1 MATQPTGATI
11 PQLAEKYGVH
21 RTSVVQWLKAA
32 KITPL
37 FSMPYG
43 RGAMSVY
50 DAEAANA
57 LMVRKCP
64 PPAPPAPVKPATVP
78 AVAGVGLPVFQAA
91 MDGIDDKLAALLAA
105 NAKLAEQ
112 NIILLRTLSGITDR
126 LTAIEK
132 EWGIKQNG

>member
-1 MATQPTGATI
+1 MTTQPTGATI
-11 PQLAEKYGVH
+11 PQLAEKYSVH
-21 RTSVVQWLKAA
+21 RTTVIQWLKAA

-64 PPAPPAPVKPATVP
+64 PPAPPTPVKPATVL

-91 MDGIDDKLAALLAA
+91 MDGIDDKLAGLLAA
-105 NAKLAEQ
+105 NTKLAEQ
-112 NIILLRTLSGITDR
+112 NVILLRTLSNLGER
-126 LTAIEK
+126 FAVMEK
-132 EWGIKQNG
+132 ELGVKNGA

>member
-11 PQLAEKYGVH
+11 PQLAEKYSVH
-21 RTSVVQWLKAA
+21 RTTVVQWLKAA

-57 LMVRKCP
+57 LMARKCP
-64 PPAPPAPVKPATVP
+64 PPAPPAPMKPAAV
-78 AVAGVGLPVFQAA
+78 VAGVGLPVFQAA
-91 MDGIDDKLAALLAA
+91 MDGIDERLLALQA
-105 NAKLAEQ
+105 TCAKLVDQ
-112 NIILLRTLSGITDR
+112 NVILLRTLSNLGER
-126 LTAIEK
+126 FAVMEK
-132 EWGIKQNG
+132 ELGVKNGA